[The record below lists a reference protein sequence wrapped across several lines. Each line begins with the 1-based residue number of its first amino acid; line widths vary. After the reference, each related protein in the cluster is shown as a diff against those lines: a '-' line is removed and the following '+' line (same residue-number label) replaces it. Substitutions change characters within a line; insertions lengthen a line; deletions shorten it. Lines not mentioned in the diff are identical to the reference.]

1 MYRVSYLILWQINM
15 FSSCYQFL
23 APYLLRPLSQQGKT
37 YKPLALVFIL
47 TSFLTACGFHLR
59 GDYLLDDELQTL
71 YVSSSD
77 VHGELTRLVK
87 QHLIRNQVNVLTQKS
102 NKSPEL
108 RIISDKLDRRTLS
121 VFHNGQVAEY
131 ELIYAVHYQ
140 LRFNSKTNKNQ
151 LEEPLDF
158 RFELNRDYQDDP
170 NLALAK
176 SRELSLLLSEMRQ
189 SAADKI
195 LRDMAR
201 IKR

>member
-1 MYRVSYLILWQINM
+1 MNL
-15 FSSCYQFL
+15 
-23 APYLLRPLSQQGKT
+23 LSQQCVSRSTIKQRSRI
-37 YKPLALVFIL
+37 LLVICL
-47 TSFLTACGFHLR
+47 TSLLGACGFHLR
-59 GDYLLDDELQTL
+59 GDYLLSDELQTL

-87 QHLIRNQVNVLTQKS
+87 QHLSRNQVKVLKYKNAQT
-102 NKSPEL
+102 PEL
-108 RIISDKLDRRTLS
+108 RIMSDKLDRRTLS
-121 VFHNGQVAEY
+121 VFQNGQVAEY

-140 LRFNSKTNKNQ
+140 LRFGSVDGEPS
-151 LEEPLDF
+151 EEPQDF

-176 SRELSLLLSEMRQ
+176 SRELSLLLSEMRK

-201 IKR
+201 IQR

>member
-1 MYRVSYLILWQINM
+1 MSSLFHPCASLSASKQWSKVCLIML
-15 FSSCYQFL
+15 
-23 APYLLRPLSQQGKT
+23 
-37 YKPLALVFIL
+37 L
-47 TSFLTACGFHLR
+47 TSFLAACGFHMR
-59 GDYLLDDELQTL
+59 GNYLLSDELQTI

-87 QHLIRNQVNVLTQKS
+87 QHLSRNQVNVLKNKSTQ
-102 NKSPEL
+102 SPEL
-108 RIISDKLDRRTLS
+108 RIVSDKLDRRTLS
-121 VFHNGQVAEY
+121 LFQNGQVAEY

-140 LRFNSKTNKNQ
+140 LRFGTNAEGNPSDEIQ
-151 LEEPLDF
+151 DF

-201 IKR
+201 IQR

>member
-1 MYRVSYLILWQINM
+1 MLSVILL
-15 FSSCYQFL
+15 SS
-23 APYLLRPLSQQGKT
+23 LLS
-37 YKPLALVFIL
+37 
-47 TSFLTACGFHLR
+47 ACGFHLR
-59 GDYLLDDELQTL
+59 GDYLLSDELQTL

-87 QHLIRNQVNVLTQKS
+87 QHLSRNQVKVLKHKS
-102 NKSPEL
+102 AQSPEL

-121 VFHNGQVAEY
+121 VFQNGQVAEY

-140 LRFNSKTNKNQ
+140 LRFNTKDEDN
-151 LEEPLDF
+151 EELQDF

-170 NLALAK
+170 NFALAK

-201 IKR
+201 IQR

>member
-1 MYRVSYLILWQINM
+1 MNLAYQQRESRSTSKVRSHIFIVMLL
-15 FSSCYQFL
+15 SS
-23 APYLLRPLSQQGKT
+23 LLS
-37 YKPLALVFIL
+37 
-47 TSFLTACGFHLR
+47 ACGFHLR
-59 GDYLLDDELQTL
+59 GDYLLSDELQTL

-87 QHLIRNQVNVLTQKS
+87 QHLSRNQVKVLKYKNAQT
-102 NKSPEL
+102 PEL

-121 VFHNGQVAEY
+121 VFQNGQVAEY
-131 ELIYAVHYQ
+131 ELIYSVHYQ
-140 LRFNSKTNKNQ
+140 VRFGSSLDHNKS
-151 LEEPLDF
+151 EPIDEPQDF

-176 SRELSLLLSEMRQ
+176 SRELSLLLSEMRK

-201 IKR
+201 IQR